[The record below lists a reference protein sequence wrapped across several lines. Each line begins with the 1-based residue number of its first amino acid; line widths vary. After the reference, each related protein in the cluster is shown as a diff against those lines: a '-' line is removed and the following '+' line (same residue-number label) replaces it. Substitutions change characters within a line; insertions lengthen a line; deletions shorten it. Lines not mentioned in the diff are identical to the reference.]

1 MSYLLDLHRA
11 HLQRR
16 QRLSVRAPE
25 AGPLVEK
32 PRPRTILFDKKG
44 KRIAVAMPPPLPPPE
59 LKYPPIPPLPSD
71 AMNSISIGRIMFVV
85 AQAYNTNI
93 AGLKSHRRMANIVRP
108 RQVAMYLAREMVGGS
123 YPMIGRLFGGFD
135 HTTVMHAVAKIPD
148 QMQIDIQL
156 AAKVQ
161 EITQKIHQHLAV
173 MLK

>member
-25 AGPLVEK
+25 AGPLTLMPK
-32 PRPRTILFDKKG
+32 PRTILFDKSG
-44 KRIAVAMPPPLPPPE
+44 KRIVEFVPPPPPPPE
-59 LKYPPIPPLPSD
+59 PKYPPPLPSD
-71 AMNSISIGRIMFVV
+71 TMNSISIGRIMFVV